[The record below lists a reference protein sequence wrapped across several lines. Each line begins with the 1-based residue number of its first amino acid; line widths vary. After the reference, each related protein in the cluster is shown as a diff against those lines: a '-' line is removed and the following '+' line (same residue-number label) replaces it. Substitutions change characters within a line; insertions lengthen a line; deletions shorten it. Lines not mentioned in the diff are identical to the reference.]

1 MGMIRVSDTRARFFF
16 AKIDAV
22 GLTAIFILV
31 LSAEGNNEKKKR
43 KTDGEL
49 VTPTSI
55 IYLPIELI
63 DMVLLNTDN
72 SSNSN
77 TNNSN
82 YIREG

>member
-1 MGMIRVSDTRARFFF
+1 
-16 AKIDAV
+16 V

-77 TNNSN
+77 NNSN
-82 YIREG
+82 